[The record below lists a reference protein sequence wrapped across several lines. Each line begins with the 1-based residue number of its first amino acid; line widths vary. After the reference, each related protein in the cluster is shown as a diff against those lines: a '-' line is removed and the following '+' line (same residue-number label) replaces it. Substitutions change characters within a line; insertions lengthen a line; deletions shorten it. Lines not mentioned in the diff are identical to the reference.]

1 MTLWALLKHGRG
13 NCESWDQRL
22 FPGGRAGFLNSL
34 LRSRNSMAKSSKEKL
49 AHPEVHVASTEPRGW
64 SYGDAEGARRGHIV
78 GVLST
83 SKRVWTLWSV
93 LGSQ

>member
-1 MTLWALLKHGRG
+1 
-13 NCESWDQRL
+13 
-22 FPGGRAGFLNSL
+22 
-34 LRSRNSMAKSSKEKL
+34 MAKSSKEKL

-64 SYGDAEGARRGHIV
+64 SYGDAEGARRGHMV